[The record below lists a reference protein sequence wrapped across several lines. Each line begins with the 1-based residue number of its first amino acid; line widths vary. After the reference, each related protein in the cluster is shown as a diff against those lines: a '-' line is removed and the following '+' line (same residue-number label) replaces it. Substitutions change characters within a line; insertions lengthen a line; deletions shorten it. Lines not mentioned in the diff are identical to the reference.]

1 MKIAIHGAAGRMGRT
16 IVCLCAKSQ
25 EITIV
30 GAIESPDSPHL
41 GLDVGEVAG
50 AGTLGVAIGADIAS
64 GLLGADVV
72 IDFSHADAV
81 EALLRAATQAKV
93 GVVSGTTRIGPDTMA
108 LFDRAAEKIAVLW
121 APNMSIAVQVLA
133 NMLRQAV
140 MQLPDYDV
148 EIVEIHHNKKVDA
161 PSGTAAM
168 LMATAN
174 ALRGDLVPL
183 HGREGQV
190 GERNRHEI
198 GVHAL
203 RGGGIVGDHTVHL
216 LGEFDRLEI
225 THRALTRELFA
236 EGALRAARFLVSRPP
251 GRYTLAD
258 VLSP

>member
-1 MKIAIHGAAGRMGRT
+1 
-16 IVCLCAKSQ
+16 
-25 EITIV
+25 
-30 GAIESPDSPHL
+30 
-41 GLDVGEVAG
+41 
-50 AGTLGVAIGADIAS
+50 
-64 GLLGADVV
+64 
-72 IDFSHADAV
+72 
-81 EALLRAATQAKV
+81 
-93 GVVSGTTRIGPDTMA
+93 
-108 LFDRAAEKIAVLW
+108 
-121 APNMSIAVQVLA
+121 
-133 NMLRQAV
+133 MLRQAV